1 MKTGLIFFI
10 FIALS
15 SIVLAEE
22 APKYNFGSAQASED
36 LTVTPGEEVS
46 TKLFFYNIFGNRI
59 THISLTLENAP
70 SNWDVSIEPEQ
81 HDTTVSIS
89 GVATTINENL
99 YVEPSKAVEEAP
111 KDVPEGFE
119 YISSSVGFIGAKPAI
134 ITIKVPEDEKLGTSA
149 TVTISAIAE
158 WLGKTGGIVFN
169 QGRTFNY
176 KVTVL
181 SEEFTEVILEKAP
194 EKEEEEEIMEVPK
207 EAPEEEEQ
215 AEAPAP
221 KVIEKEVKVG
231 VSTSTFVGVVTVLI
245 IIIIFTYVFM
255 KKE

>member
-70 SNWDVSIEPEQ
+70 SNWDVSIDPEQ

-99 YVEPSKAVEEAP
+99 YVKPSEAIEVAP

-119 YISSSVGFIGAKPAI
+119 YISSPVGFIGAKPVI

-149 TVTISAIAE
+149 TVTISATAE

-176 KVTVL
+176 QVTVL

-194 EKEEEEEIMEVPK
+194 EKEEKIIEI
-207 EAPEEEEQ
+207 PEEKEQ
-215 AEAPAP
+215 AKAPSP

-231 VSTSTFVGVVTVLI
+231 ISTSTFVGVVAVLI
-245 IIIIFTYVFM
+245 MIIIFTYIFM